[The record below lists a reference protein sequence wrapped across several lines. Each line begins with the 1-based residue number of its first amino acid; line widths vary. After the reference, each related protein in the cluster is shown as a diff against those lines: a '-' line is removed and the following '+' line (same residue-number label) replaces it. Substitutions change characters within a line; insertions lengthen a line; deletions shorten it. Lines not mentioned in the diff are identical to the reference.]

1 MAIFL
6 IYRLLCGTYWKKSFP
21 PRILFI
27 SLFTKKKKSMHVR
40 LFGKVG
46 HLLHYTTLYGSWDV
60 QLEATFFNKRKESN
74 WKRQQTNK
82 WQHYILRQGNNL
94 DLKPELFHEPL
105 VVGFSIWPS
114 CFNGVAP
121 YNKHPYL
128 IFYLTNL

>member
-1 MAIFL
+1 
-6 IYRLLCGTYWKKSFP
+6 
-21 PRILFI
+21 
-27 SLFTKKKKSMHVR
+27 MHVR